1 MANESQAP
9 QDIAESETAH
19 ELSEVHAPAATV
31 VDRNP
36 SFLPLADPERMWG
49 FGVLSVE
56 ELRDNPRR
64 VAVDMLRLF
73 LANKTPITLWG
84 PVGARK
90 TRSIQ
95 SLASEVDEN
104 GIPYQVITI
113 QPSTEDPTV
122 IHGMMFT
129 SLDAESGET
138 VMKRSLPAVVDQI
151 IKYWETNN
159 GLTILFMDEMTT
171 CLPAQQHA
179 LLGLMTHGH
188 YGDKNIQPY
197 ISIAMAANPE
207 GTVSTVNE
215 LGEQVINRGGHIAWY
230 GDVDLF
236 LEDWTTGFNN
246 PDNEP
251 TPTVKWFISEL
262 LNQSSRE
269 AFRGKNWS
277 VGELVPW
284 ELMEHTE
291 RSVTELGRLIELI
304 DVVFKDAKPVV
315 RKFYIIEATR
325 ALLGNEWA
333 DKMSAITEQESRRY
347 SPEDVVAKV
356 RNLGINM
363 TTTANEPSAR
373 AVRDDVHIMADN
385 NIIDHAASLR
395 LMEGLMDLVTKRGFS
410 IDAYVAAWAFG
421 TLSQDDGFSMGL
433 NSYLVSLASQ
443 IGAAGVAAGALTA
456 GVSVVPSFVS
466 EEIKTNIRNSI
477 NEARGA

>member
-1 MANESQAP
+1 M
-9 QDIAESETAH
+9 DH
-19 ELSEVHAPAATV
+19 ELSETAAPPVPT
-31 VDRNP
+31 DLKQP
-36 SFLPLADPERMWG
+36 TFMPLAN
-49 FGVLSVE
+49 FGSLWASKATKVE

-64 VAVDMLRLF
+64 VAVDLLKLF

-95 SLASEVDEN
+95 SLSEEVDEN
-104 GIPYQVITI
+104 GVPYQVITI

-129 SLDAESGET
+129 SLDASSGET

-151 IKYWETNN
+151 IKYWEDNH

-230 GDVDLF
+230 GDVELF
-236 LEDWTTGFNN
+236 LEDWSSGFNN
-246 PDNEP
+246 PANAP
-251 TPTVKWFISEL
+251 TSSAQWFISEL
-262 LNQSSRE
+262 LTQSSKE
-269 AFRGKNWS
+269 AFRSKNWEPK
-277 VGELVPW
+277 ELVPY
-284 ELMEHTE
+284 ETMEHTE
-291 RSVTELGRLIELI
+291 RSVTELGRMIELI
-304 DVVFKDAKPVV
+304 DRVFKEARPPI

-333 DKMSAITEQESRRY
+333 DKMSILTEQESRKY
-347 SPEDVVAKV
+347 SPEDVIAKI
-356 RNLGINM
+356 RDMKISM
-363 TTTANEPSAR
+363 STTAEEQAAR
-373 AVRDDVHIMADN
+373 DVRKSIHIMADGS
-385 NIIDHAASLR
+385 IIDHAASIK
-395 LMEGLMDLVTKRGFS
+395 LMEGLMDFITKRGSFS
-410 IDAYVAAWAFG
+410 LDAYIAAWAFG
-421 TLSQDDGFSMGL
+421 TLSQDEGFSMGL
-433 NSYLVSLASQ
+433 HQYIVKLASKM
-443 IGAAGVAAGALTA
+443 GAVGVGTGALPQ
-456 GVSVVPSFVS
+456 GVSVVPAFVS
-466 EEIKTNIRNSI
+466 NEIKSNIRQTLEDAKKAQS
-477 NEARGA
+477 

>member
-1 MANESQAP
+1 V
-9 QDIAESETAH
+9 DH
-19 ELSEVHAPAATV
+19 ELSETTAPPVTV
-31 VDRNP
+31 DEKQP
-36 SFLPLADPERMWG
+36 TFMPLANFDGLWASKASG
-49 FGVLSVE
+49 AD

-64 VAVDMLRLF
+64 VAVDLLKIF

-95 SLASEVDEN
+95 SLADEVDEN
-104 GIPYQVITI
+104 GVPYQVITI

-129 SLDAESGET
+129 SLDEASGET

-151 IKYWETNN
+151 IKYWEDHH

-236 LEDWTTGFNN
+236 LEEWSSGFNN
-246 PDNEP
+246 PANAP
-251 TPTVKWFISEL
+251 TSTVQWFIQEL
-262 LNQSSRE
+262 LVNSSKD
-269 AFRGKNWS
+269 AFRSSNWKPE
-277 VGELVPW
+277 ELVPY
-284 ELMEHTE
+284 ETMEHTE
-291 RSVTELGRLIELI
+291 RSVTELGRMIELI
-304 DVVFKDAKPVV
+304 DGVFANARPDI

-325 ALLGNEWA
+325 ALLGNSWA
-333 DKMSAITEQESRRY
+333 DKMSIIAEQESRRY
-347 SPEDVVAKV
+347 SPEDVLIKV
-356 RNLGINM
+356 RDMSLKM
-363 TTTANEPSAR
+363 DTAEESPIAKS
-373 AVRDDVHIMADN
+373 VREKVHIMTDGK
-385 NIIDHAASLR
+385 IIDHAASIK
-395 LMEGLMDLVTKRGFS
+395 LMEGLMALVTKKGFS
-410 IDAYVAAWAFG
+410 LDAYIAAWAFG

-433 NSYLVSLASQ
+433 HQYLYKLATQ
-443 IGAAGVAAGALTA
+443 IGAQGVRGGALPA

-466 EEIKTNIRNSI
+466 KEVKDNIRASV
-477 NEARGA
+477 EAAKAAKVGQ